1 VIPDAGRSLPA
12 KLKPPASCDTSNVA
26 GLRAL
31 TFAALAAVTAT
42 LAHGGLATLADPRW
56 ATAAL
61 GGAAV
66 AALVLWR
73 GWALVARR
81 GQVQDTASLAAL
93 IPAMLAAQTAAH
105 LALLAAGAPAHP
117 GAHGSLALH
126 LALAVVAAVL
136 VQLIDVH
143 TQRRALAALTA
154 PRLSEHVVR
163 PAPVAAAPRCLAAW
177 HRRGR
182 APPLAA

>member
-1 VIPDAGRSLPA
+1 M
-12 KLKPPASCDTSNVA
+12 A

-31 TFAALAAVTAT
+31 TFAALAAVTAAI
-42 LAHGGLATLADPRW
+42 AHGGFATLADLRW

-61 GGAAV
+61 TGAGV

-81 GQVQDTASLAAL
+81 GRIQDTASLAAL

-117 GAHGSLALH
+117 GANGSLALH
-126 LALAVVAAVL
+126 LALAVVAAVV

-143 TQRRALAALTA
+143 TQRRALEALTV
-154 PRLSEHVVR
+154 PRLSSEQAVR
-163 PAPVAAAPRCLAAW
+163 RAPAAAAPRGLAAW

-182 APPLAA
+182 APPLPA

>member
-1 VIPDAGRSLPA
+1 
-12 KLKPPASCDTSNVA
+12 VA

-31 TFAALAAVTAT
+31 TFAALAAVTAAI
-42 LAHGGLATLADPRW
+42 AHGGLATLGDPHW
-56 ATAAL
+56 AFAAL
-61 GGAAV
+61 GGAGI
-66 AALVLWR
+66 AALVMWR
-73 GWALVARR
+73 GWTLVARTGEIR
-81 GQVQDTASLAAL
+81 ETASLAAL

-143 TQRRALAALTA
+143 TQRRALAARTA
-154 PRLSEHVVR
+154 PRLSEHAVR
-163 PAPVAAAPRCLAAW
+163 RAPAAAAPRGLPAW
-177 HRRGR
+177 RRRDR
-182 APPLAA
+182 APPLTA

>member
-1 VIPDAGRSLPA
+1 
-12 KLKPPASCDTSNVA
+12 
-26 GLRAL
+26 
-31 TFAALAAVTAT
+31 
-42 LAHGGLATLADPRW
+42 
-56 ATAAL
+56 
-61 GGAAV
+61 V
-66 AALVLWR
+66 AALVMWR

-81 GQVQDTASLAAL
+81 GEIQDTASLAAL

-143 TQRRALAALTA
+143 TQRRALAARTA
-154 PRLSEHVVR
+154 PRLSEHAVR
-163 PAPVAAAPRCLAAW
+163 RAPAAAAPRGLAGW
-177 HRRGR
+177 RRRGR
-182 APPLAA
+182 APPLTA

>member
-1 VIPDAGRSLPA
+1 
-12 KLKPPASCDTSNVA
+12 VA

-31 TFAALAAVTAT
+31 TFAALAAVTAAI
-42 LAHGGLATLADPRW
+42 AHGGLASLIDPHW
-56 ATAAL
+56 AFAAL
-61 GGAAV
+61 SGAGI
-66 AALVLWR
+66 AALVMWR

-81 GQVQDTASLAAL
+81 GEIQETAPLAAL

-136 VQLIDVH
+136 VQTIDVH
-143 TQRRALAALTA
+143 TRRRALAALTA
-154 PRLSEHVVR
+154 PRLPKQVVR
-163 PAPVAAAPRCLAAW
+163 RTPAAVVACGLPAW
-177 HRRGR
+177 HRRER
-182 APPLAA
+182 APPLPA

>member
-1 VIPDAGRSLPA
+1 M
-12 KLKPPASCDTSNVA
+12 A

-31 TFAALAAVTAT
+31 TFAALAALTAAV
-42 LAHGGLATLADPRW
+42 AHGGFTTLADPRW
-56 ATAAL
+56 AIAAL
-61 GGAAV
+61 SGAGV
-66 AALVLWR
+66 
-73 GWALVARR
+73 
-81 GQVQDTASLAAL
+81 AAL

-143 TQRRALAALTA
+143 TQRRALKALTA

-163 PAPVAAAPRCLAAW
+163 RAPAAAASRGLAGW
-177 HRRGR
+177 HRRDR
-182 APPLAA
+182 APPLPA

>member
-1 VIPDAGRSLPA
+1 M
-12 KLKPPASCDTSNVA
+12 A

-31 TFAALAAVTAT
+31 TFAALAAATAAA
-42 LAHGGLATLADPRW
+42 AHGGFAMLADPRW
-56 ATAAL
+56 AIAAL
-61 GGAAV
+61 GGAGV
-66 AALVLWR
+66 AALVMWR

-81 GQVQDTASLAAL
+81 GQIQDTASLAAL

-136 VQLIDVH
+136 VQLIDVR
-143 TQRRALAALTA
+143 TQRRALAALRQS
-154 PRLSEHVVR
+154 PRLSSEHVVR
-163 PAPVAAAPRCLAAW
+163 RAPAAAAPRGLAGW

-182 APPLAA
+182 APPLPA

>member
-1 VIPDAGRSLPA
+1 M
-12 KLKPPASCDTSNVA
+12 A

-31 TFAALAAVTAT
+31 TFAALAAVTAAI
-42 LAHGGLATLADPRW
+42 AHGGLATLADPRW
-56 ATAAL
+56 AFAAV
-61 GGAAV
+61 GGAGV
-66 AALVLWR
+66 AAMVMWR
-73 GWALVARR
+73 GWALVARQ
-81 GQVQDTASLAAL
+81 GEIQDTASLAAL

-117 GAHGSLALH
+117 RAHGSLALH

-143 TQRRALAALTA
+143 TQRRALEALTV
-154 PRLSEHVVR
+154 PRLSSEQAVR
-163 PAPVAAAPRCLAAW
+163 RAPAAAAPRGLAAW

-182 APPLAA
+182 APPLPA

>member
-1 VIPDAGRSLPA
+1 M
-12 KLKPPASCDTSNVA
+12 A

-31 TFAALAAVTAT
+31 TFAALAALTAA
-42 LAHGGLATLADPRW
+42 LAHGGFATLADPRW
-56 ATAAL
+56 AIAAL
-61 GGAAV
+61 GGAGV
-66 AALVLWR
+66 AALVMWR

-81 GQVQDTASLAAL
+81 GAIQDTASLAAL

-105 LALLAAGAPAHP
+105 LALLAAGAPAHA

-154 PRLSEHVVR
+154 PRLPEQVVR
-163 PAPVAAAPRCLAAW
+163 RAPAAAASRGLPAW
-177 HRRGR
+177 HRRDR
-182 APPLAA
+182 APPLPA

>member
-1 VIPDAGRSLPA
+1 V
-12 KLKPPASCDTSNVA
+12 VA

-31 TFAALAAVTAT
+31 TFAALAAVTAAV
-42 LAHGGLATLADPRW
+42 AHDGFATLDDPRW
-56 ATAAL
+56 AIAAL
-61 GGAAV
+61 GGAGV
-66 AALVLWR
+66 AALVMWR

-81 GQVQDTASLAAL
+81 GEIQDTASLAAL

-143 TQRRALAALTA
+143 TQHRALAALMA
-154 PRLSEHVVR
+154 PRLSEQVAR
-163 PAPVAAAPRCLAAW
+163 RAPSAAAPRGLAAW

-182 APPLAA
+182 APPLPA

>member
-1 VIPDAGRSLPA
+1 
-12 KLKPPASCDTSNVA
+12 VA

-31 TFAALAAVTAT
+31 TFAALAAATAAV
-42 LAHGGLATLADPRW
+42 AHGGFAMLADPRW
-56 ATAAL
+56 AIAAL
-61 GGAAV
+61 GGAGV
-66 AALVLWR
+66 AALVMWR

-81 GQVQDTASLAAL
+81 GEIQDTASLAAL

-136 VQLIDVH
+136 VQLIDAH
-143 TQRRALAALTA
+143 TQRCALAALTA
-154 PRLSEHVVR
+154 PRLSSEHVVR
-163 PAPVAAAPRCLAAW
+163 RAPAAAAPRGLAGW

-182 APPLAA
+182 APPLPA